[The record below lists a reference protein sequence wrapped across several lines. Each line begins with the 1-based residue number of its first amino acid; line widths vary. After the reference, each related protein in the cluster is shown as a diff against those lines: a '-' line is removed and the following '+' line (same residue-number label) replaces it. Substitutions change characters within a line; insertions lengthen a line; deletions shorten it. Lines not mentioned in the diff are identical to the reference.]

1 MCGPAVPSRPVHS
14 PHGLSSR
21 PASAGISAK
30 SIFAVPIERR
40 SNIGQRDVLI
50 LVLPIR
56 TKGHSGGA
64 RGFVISESKIVGD
77 CD

>member
-1 MCGPAVPSRPVHS
+1 MFAETAPCYDHLQV
-14 PHGLSSR
+14 SS
-21 PASAGISAK
+21 ATADHDSNVDDLG
-30 SIFAVPIERR
+30 VPIEHR
-40 SNIGQRDVLI
+40 SNIDQQRGVLI

-77 CD
+77 CN